1 MDNIVIEQLSLA
13 QINEKKIK
21 QWPIWEK
28 EISTFDWY
36 YDSNEQ
42 CLFLEGL
49 VEVEAEGKT
58 FTIMKGDFVI
68 FKQGLSCIWHVKQA
82 VKKHYNFY

>member
-1 MDNIVIEQLSLA
+1 MDNIVIEQLTPE
-13 QINEKKIK
+13 QINEKKIR

-28 EISTFDWY
+28 EVSTFDRH

-49 VEVEAEGKT
+49 VEVKAEGKT
-58 FTIMKGDFVI
+58 YTIKKGDFVT
-68 FKQGLSCIWHVKQA
+68 FKHRLSCIWHVKQA